1 MVDGETGLCAPN
13 KWVTKIVEKFT
24 RIYTRTLLFLVNLSL
39 YKKYILVNDSMW
51 LENRTRMLS
60 TFRATPES
68 SFLEI
73 GFAGLLKNTCTY
85 VWKIEKHSCTSE
97 ILQTCR
103 EPSSANHPPQTI
115 PLPLRTTRDIH
126 KKSWTIHSE
135 KKYQKLTRCI
145 PTLVKFGFYA
155 KD

>member
-1 MVDGETGLCAPN
+1 MSKSTLCSDNFSPLFTRQFLKIGSRVANLICIRWWMGRPGSGLCTPN

-39 YKKYILVNDSMW
+39 YKQYILVNDSMW

-60 TFRATPES
+60 AFRATPES

-85 VWKIEKHSCTSE
+85 VWKTEKHSCTSE

-103 EPSSANHPPQTI
+103 EPSSTNYPPT
-115 PLPLRTTRDIH
+115 PPDNSR
-126 KKSWTIHSE
+126 
-135 KKYQKLTRCI
+135 Y
-145 PTLVKFGFYA
+145 P
-155 KD
+155 